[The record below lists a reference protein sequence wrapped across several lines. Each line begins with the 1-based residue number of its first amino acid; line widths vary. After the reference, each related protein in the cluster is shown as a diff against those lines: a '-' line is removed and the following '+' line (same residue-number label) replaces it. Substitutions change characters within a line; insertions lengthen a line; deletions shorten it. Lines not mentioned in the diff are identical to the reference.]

1 VDFISKHVKI
11 VEKFLKFIKENVKDI
26 MLEANEDEETSTK
39 NIEGYKKN
47 IGSWIENAEE
57 LLDEL
62 Y

>member
-1 VDFISKHVKI
+1 MDFISKHVKI

-57 LLDEL
+57 LLEEL

>member
-1 VDFISKHVKI
+1 
-11 VEKFLKFIKENVKDI
+11 

-57 LLDEL
+57 LLEEL

>member
-1 VDFISKHVKI
+1 MDFISKHVKI

>member
-57 LLDEL
+57 LLEEL